1 MRSTQ
6 ALGLY
11 RRLMRAAGAFHNY
24 NFREYAL
31 RRVRLG
37 FHENKVVADSATAS
51 RLLAA
56 GEKELETVRRQ
67 ATISMLYQQARHVLE
82 PLAK

>member
-1 MRSTQ
+1 MTH

-11 RRLMRAAGAFHNY
+11 RRLMRAAGGFHNY

-37 FHENKVVADSATAS
+37 FRENKVVADSAAAL

-67 ATISMLYQQARHVLE
+67 ATISMLYQETRHVLE
-82 PLAK
+82 PAPK

>member
-1 MRSTQ
+1 
-6 ALGLY
+6 
-11 RRLMRAAGAFHNY
+11 MRAAGGFHNY
-24 NFREYAL
+24 NFREYAQ

-37 FHENKVVADSATAS
+37 FRENKLVADPATAA

-67 ATISMLYQQARHVLE
+67 ATISKLYQEARHVLE
-82 PLAK
+82 PAPK